1 MSPTHQVAGRPRFKR
16 RRWLCASAA
25 LVLAAAVAAVSAGAR
40 AQDHFSAE
48 ELDPAPAIES
58 SVLSV
63 YSARPLPQGAY
74 SVGLLGSYARRP
86 LSLRDS
92 ASGERVGDLIGSV
105 ETLSLL
111 GTIGIVD
118 RLDLGLAV
126 PIHRISAGSS
136 SDAQPVELQ
145 DAVVGSS
152 EAAFG
157 DIRLVP
163 RVALLERKQESGVG
177 LAFLASVWLPT
188 GADDLYVGESLRL
201 EPRLVLDFAHDGF
214 LLSGNVGYMVR
225 EQVQLLGSTI
235 DDMVRWGVGAE
246 IPLVAKLSVL
256 LETFGALN
264 VMAADF
270 ADRDAPTE
278 ALLGA
283 RFRHSGWTAQF
294 AGGAGVVAGI
304 GAPEWRLLLAVGYAH
319 QPDEAEPD
327 RDRDGLPD
335 TSDRCPDEPEDFDG
349 FDDTDGCPDPDNDQD
364 GVLDAADRCPL
375 QAEDLD
381 GFEDTDGCPDPDN
394 DQDGVLDTADRCP
407 LEPGSAEYQG
417 CLPPPPVPAPAPAP
431 APPPPTRAAIKDDRI
446 EITESFL
453 FALNRAELD
462 LASQPLVDDIAS
474 LLVTHPEIELVVVE
488 GHTDST
494 GSANHN
500 RKLSHRRAE
509 TVVRALVASGVAQER
524 LRSEGFGPDRPLVPN
539 TDNDSRAQNRRVELR
554 IERRAH

>member
-1 MSPTHQVAGRPRFKR
+1 
-16 RRWLCASAA
+16 
-25 LVLAAAVAAVSAGAR
+25 VLAAAIGAVSAEVR
-40 AQDHFSAE
+40 AQDRFSAE

-74 SVGLLGSYARRP
+74 SIGLWGSYARRP

-105 ETLSLL
+105 ETLALL
-111 GTIGIVD
+111 GTIGIVE
-118 RLDLGLAV
+118 RLDLGLSV
-126 PIHRISAGSS
+126 PFHRISAGSS
-136 SDAQPVELQ
+136 SDAQPAALQ
-145 DAVVGSS
+145 DAVIGSS
-152 EAAFG
+152 EVAFG

-163 RVALLERKQESGVG
+163 RLALIQREQDSGVG
-177 LAFLASVWLPT
+177 LALLASVWLPT
-188 GADDLYVGESLRL
+188 GDDDLYVGESLRL

-214 LLSGNVGYMVR
+214 LLSGNVGYLIR

-235 DDMVRWGVGAE
+235 DDMLRWGVGAE

-256 LETFGALN
+256 LEAFGALN

-283 RFRHSGWTAQF
+283 RFRASGWTAQL
-294 AGGAGVVAGI
+294 AGGAGVIAGI
-304 GAPEWRLLLAVGYAH
+304 GAPEWRVLFAVGYAH
-319 QPDEAEPD
+319 QPEKEELD
-327 RDRDGLPD
+327 RDRDGFPD
-335 TSDRCPDEPEDFDG
+335 RSDTCPDQPEDRDG
-349 FDDTDGCPDPDNDQD
+349 FKDTDGCPDPDNDGD
-364 GVLDAADRCPL
+364 GVLDADDRCPL

-381 GFEDTDGCPDPDN
+381 GFEDADGCPDPDN
-394 DQDGVLDTADRCP
+394 DHDGVLDADDRCP
-407 LEPGSAEYQG
+407 LEPGTAEYRG
-417 CLPPPPVPAPAPAP
+417 CLPPPPEPAPAPAP
-431 APPPPTRAAIKDDRI
+431 APTPPPPTRAAIKEDRI

-462 LASQPLVDDIAS
+462 LASQPLVDDIAG
-474 LLVTHPEIELVVVE
+474 LLISHPEIQLVAIQ
-488 GHTDST
+488 GHTDDT
-494 GSANHN
+494 GSAKHN

-554 IERRAH
+554 IERRAP

>member
-1 MSPTHQVAGRPRFKR
+1 MSPTHQVAGRSRAKHG
-16 RRWLCASAA
+16 RWLSASAA
-25 LVLAAAVAAVSAGAR
+25 LVLAAAVTALSSEAR
-40 AQDHFSAE
+40 AQDRFSAE
-48 ELDPAPAIES
+48 ALDPAPAIES

-63 YSARPLPQGAY
+63 YSARPLAQGAY

-92 ASGERVGDLIGSV
+92 ISGDRVGDLIGSV

-111 GTIGIVD
+111 GTIGIDD
-118 RLDLGLAV
+118 RLDVGLAV
-126 PIHRISAGSS
+126 PIHRISAGTSS
-136 SDAQPVELQ
+136 GAQPAALQ

-152 EAAFG
+152 EVAFG

-163 RVALLERKQESGVG
+163 RVALIQRKEKSGVG

-201 EPRLVLDFAHDGF
+201 EPRLALDFAHNGF

-235 DDMVRWGVGAE
+235 DDMLRWGVGAE
-246 IPLVAKLSVL
+246 IPLVAKLSALV
-256 LETFGALN
+256 ETFGALN

-278 ALLGA
+278 ALIGA
-283 RFRHSGWTAQF
+283 RFRHSGWTAQL
-294 AGGAGVVAGI
+294 AGGPGVIAGI
-304 GAPEWRLLLAVGYAH
+304 GAPEWRVLLAVGYAH
-319 QPDEAEPD
+319 QFEKAESD

-335 TSDRCPDEPEDFDG
+335 ADDRCPLEAEDLDG
-349 FDDTDGCPDPDNDQD
+349 FEDSDGCPDPDNDRD
-364 GVLDAADRCPL
+364 GVLDADDRCP
-375 QAEDLD
+375 
-381 GFEDTDGCPDPDN
+381 N
-394 DQDGVLDTADRCP
+394 
-407 LEPGSAEYQG
+407 EPGSLEHQG
-417 CLPPPPVPAPAPAP
+417 CLPPPAPVPVAVPL
-431 APPPPTRAAIKDDRI
+431 PPPPTRAAIKEDRI

-474 LLVTHPEIELVVVE
+474 LLVGHPEIELVVVE

-494 GSANHN
+494 GSAKHN
-500 RKLSHRRAE
+500 RDLSHRRAE
-509 TVVRALVASGVAQER
+509 TVVRALVASGIAQER

-539 TDNDSRAQNRRVELR
+539 TSNDNRAQNRRVELR
-554 IERRAH
+554 IERRAP